1 LEEKTVQKYNEVS
14 IRQPIYQIVVERN
27 TLDVNVGDI
36 VKITVENVSSNIDG
50 IGALTVVKKK
60 FLYNDGVVETTYN
73 ISEAKA
79 TIQDEVQFFKKIYTQ
94 IKKQAL

>member
-1 LEEKTVQKYNEVS
+1 MSV
-14 IRQPIYQIVVERN
+14 RQPIYQIVVERN

-36 VKITVENVSSNIDG
+36 LKITIENVSSDIDG

-60 FLYNDGVVETTYN
+60 FLYDNGVVETTYN

-79 TIQDEVQFFKKIYTQ
+79 VVQDEVDFFKKIYTQ